1 MPMDSIS
8 MCSITL
14 NVSHM
19 DGCGKQFEVA
29 VSINHDKNA
38 SFQLHK

>member
-14 NVSHM
+14 YMSNADVGSS
-19 DGCGKQFEVA
+19 FEVA
-29 VSINHDKNA
+29 VRLSYDIMA
-38 SFQLHK
+38 SF